1 MIAKHKETE
10 MMHSWTSNGVIAQK
24 ILNKL
29 RSVLIILELHPWLA
43 GSVLVVIFVAL
54 FGFLQRHPTILDS
67 DSLYH
72 AKIVE
77 FLSQGILVKNFPWL
91 PLTLL
96 ANYYTDH
103 HFLYH
108 LILVPFVLFF
118 DHASFPSDRRF
129 LVDLFRRYILAAPIS
144 SQFSKSPAAF
154 SDYLFFGVGVLKR
167 ESLSLVSRSVF
178 YLRMDIWRLA
188 VIIG

>member
-54 FGFLQRHPTILDS
+54 FLDR
-67 DSLYH
+67 
-72 AKIVE
+72 
-77 FLSQGILVKNFPWL
+77 
-91 PLTLL
+91 
-96 ANYYTDH
+96 
-103 HFLYH
+103 
-108 LILVPFVLFF
+108 
-118 DHASFPSDRRF
+118 ASFPSDRRF

-154 SDYLFFGVGVLKR
+154 SDYLFFG
-167 ESLSLVSRSVF
+167 
-178 YLRMDIWRLA
+178 
-188 VIIG
+188 